1 MPLEAIAP
9 AGAAFA
15 LVAVVVVYGAT
26 HPAPRP
32 PAPSRL
38 TLGRL
43 GAMLGYVA
51 LLGVGGYAVLL
62 LVVLVF
68 GLWLFGDARALRSA
82 AWSGPFLLAVAT
94 PAFAALSWLEG
105 RLRR

>member
-1 MPLEAIAP
+1 MPWDAIAP
-9 AGAAFA
+9 TGAAFV
-15 LVAVVVVYGAT
+15 LVAAIVVYGAT
-26 HPAPRP
+26 HPTPRP

-38 TLGRL
+38 TPHRL
-43 GAMLGYVA
+43 AGMLRYVA
-51 LLGVGGYAVLL
+51 LLGLGGYAVLL

-68 GLWLFGDARALRSA
+68 GLWLFGDVGSLRSA

-94 PAFAALSWLEG
+94 PAFVVLSWLEG